1 MICKYQFSF
10 STVQNRTLRTVR
22 STAGYMYGTVR
33 RYGTVCIWS
42 ISTVRCVRYV
52 VWQATGG
59 VCRTYRNY
67 NPRVL
72 GCHRRQLNNFIS
84 QSRIWYEYQGGSGN
98 YYN

>member
-1 MICKYQFSF
+1 
-10 STVQNRTLRTVR
+10 
-22 STAGYMYGTVR
+22 MYGTVLF
-33 RYGTVCIWS
+33 WS
-42 ISTVRCVRYV
+42 NSMVRSVPYV
-52 VWQATGG
+52 ELQDTGG

-98 YYN
+98 LVTVLFGAK